1 MSAQKVNYSAELTA
15 QIVTS
20 YESGATLE
28 QIAQESG
35 KSVRSLRAKLSQLG
49 VYKTTGAVARKAT
62 GVTREKI
69 VWAIEA
75 KLNMP
80 EGSLSSLTTAKKGEL
95 EALLQA
101 VK

>member
-1 MSAQKVNYSAELTA
+1 MSAQKVNYSVELTA
-15 QIVTS
+15 QIVSS
-20 YESGATLE
+20 YENGVALE

-49 VYKTTGAVARKAT
+49 VYKTTKPAAKKST

-69 VWAIEA
+69 VGAIEA
-75 KLNMP
+75 SLNMP

-95 EALLQA
+95 EALLKA